1 MNNNPL
7 KKLVTLQKEGK
18 AVGIYSA
25 CSANKYVIE
34 ATLKRGKQDNSCVLI
49 ESTANQCDQ
58 NGGYTGMTPLDFKNF
73 VLEIADKVGVELS
86 DCNVT
91 RFADGEVSVSINETV
106 RGHIVFVIQS
116 TSAPVNDNYME
127 LLVMIDALKRAS
139 AKEINVIMPYY
150 GYSRQDRKA
159 APRQPISAK
168 LMADLLQA
176 AGADRMMCLDLHA
189 AQIQGFFDIPI
200 DNFLALPIL
209 GKYFV
214 KKNLSD
220 VVVVSPDHGGTTRAR
235 KLAEILDSPIAIVD
249 KRRPKPNSAEVMNL
263 IGDVKDKNCVII
275 DDMVDT
281 AGTLAIV
288 VDKLM
293 EQGAKSVY
301 ACCSHALLSG
311 NACDK
316 LDRTQL
322 KELVITNSVRLPDE
336 KKEKYPW
343 IKQLS
348 IATLLA
354 RGIMNIVDDK
364 PVSDL
369 FTYTKEEL

>member
-1 MNNNPL
+1 MAL
-7 KKLVTLQKEGK
+7 IHEKKIKIFSL
-18 AVGIYSA
+18 
-25 CSANKYVIE
+25 
-34 ATLKRGKQDNSCVLI
+34 NSNVEL
-49 ESTANQCDQ
+49 A
-58 NGGYTGMTPLDFKNF
+58 K
-73 VLEIADKVGVELS
+73 EIADKVGVELS

-364 PVSDL
+364 TVSDL

>member
-1 MNNNPL
+1 MAL
-7 KKLVTLQKEGK
+7 IHEKKIKIFSL
-18 AVGIYSA
+18 
-25 CSANKYVIE
+25 
-34 ATLKRGKQDNSCVLI
+34 NSNVEL
-49 ESTANQCDQ
+49 A
-58 NGGYTGMTPLDFKNF
+58 K
-73 VLEIADKVGVELS
+73 EIADKVGVELS

-249 KRRPKPNSAEVMNL
+249 KKRPKPNSAELMNL
-263 IGDVKDKNCVII
+263 SGDVKDKTCVII